1 MTAKLDV
8 STFDLVN
15 CFTSVLD
22 LVSPSVMHHHKRV
35 AYIAFRLATE
45 LNLPLVKVKRIFL
58 ASLLHDVGLLS
69 LHERLNALQFEIDFE
84 DAELSQHGSLGQFLI
99 KDYFPFSEAAPLIEY
114 HHLYWRDRGNYRIDD
129 DTLLG
134 SEIIH
139 LADRID
145 SLIDREQEIL
155 SQVPGIISRIEAQS
169 GIMFCPET
177 IKVFKVLA
185 GKEYFWL
192 DILNPQ
198 SYGAVTAR
206 FEPEMIHLD
215 TAGLMDLTKTFCR
228 IIDFRSPFTAAH
240 SAGVSA
246 VAEALAGLTDFPP
259 EEIPDLKIAGNLHDL
274 GKLAVPQEILEK
286 PGKLT
291 SVEFNIIKTH
301 AYHGYRTL
309 ETIRGLERI
318 NSWGSLHHERLDGN
332 GYPFH
337 FDANN
342 LSLGSRIMA
351 VADIF
356 TALLEARPYRKGL
369 DEEAALQIIV
379 KMAEMGA
386 IDREI
391 TDILK
396 NNAGKVASLR
406 REAQQKAIIEYDDF
420 RAAMFLKK

>member
-1 MTAKLDV
+1 MTAKLNV

-15 CFTSVLD
+15 CFSGILD
-22 LVSPSVMHHHKRV
+22 LISPSVMNHHQRV

-45 LNLPLVKVKRIFL
+45 LGLPLVKGKRIFL

-84 DAELSQHGSLGQFLI
+84 DAGLSQHGALGQFLL
-99 KDYFPFSEAAPLIEY
+99 KDYFPFVEAAPLIGY
-114 HHLYWRDRGNYRIDD
+114 HHLYWRDRDNCRIDG

-134 SEIIH
+134 SQIIH
-139 LADRID
+139 LADRTD
-145 SLIDREQEIL
+145 VLIDRNQEVL
-155 SQVPGIISRIEAQS
+155 GQAPGIISRIEAQS
-169 GIMFCPET
+169 GIMFCPEL
-177 IKVFKVLA
+177 IKAFKALA

-192 DILNPQ
+192 DIVNPQ
-198 SYGAVTAR
+198 SAGAITAR
-206 FEPEMIHLD
+206 FEPDMIQLD
-215 TAGLMDLTKTFCR
+215 AAGLMALAKTFYR
-228 IIDFRSPFTAAH
+228 IIDFRSPFTATH

-246 VAEALAGLTDFPP
+246 VAEALAGLTGFAP
-259 EEIPDLKIAGNLHDL
+259 EEIRDLKIAGYLHDL

-291 SVEFNIIKTH
+291 PAEFNVIKTH
-301 AYHGYRTL
+301 AYYGYRTL

-337 FDANN
+337 FGADE

-356 TALLEARPYRKGL
+356 TALLEDRPYRKGL
-369 DEEAALQIIV
+369 GEEAAVQIID
-379 KMAEMGA
+379 KMAEKGA
-386 IDREI
+386 VDR
-391 TDILK
+391 DVAAILK
-396 NNAGKVASLR
+396 NNAGKVDSLR
-406 REAQQKAIIEYDDF
+406 REAQQKTNAEYEDF
-420 RAAMFLKK
+420 RAARALKQ